1 VSSRPLSELLELLVL
16 PSYTGFLYFL
26 AHFDEILCH
35 PVPTHT
41 DTKAADRGQGEAEK
55 VKKVWGR
62 RALKTQIV
70 LKLLLI
76 SSLEEVE
83 GKRATRT

>member
-1 VSSRPLSELLELLVL
+1 
-16 PSYTGFLYFL
+16 
-26 AHFDEILCH
+26 
-35 PVPTHT
+35 VPTHT
-41 DTKAADRGQGEAEK
+41 DTKAADRGRGEAEK
-55 VKKVWGR
+55 VKKVKKVGRR
-62 RALKTQIV
+62 RALETQIA